1 MSLAAENL
9 AFGFGARFV
18 GRDVTLALGE
28 GTVLCLLG
36 PNGGGKTTLF
46 RTLLGLIPPL
56 AGRVTLDG
64 TDIKRLTRA
73 DIARRVGY
81 VPQAQPGYF
90 PYTVEEMVLM
100 GRTAHLG
107 LFARPSEADRQAA
120 HAALARLG
128 IAHLADRI
136 YTQISGGE
144 RQLTLIARA
153 LALSPRLLVMDE
165 PTASLDFGNRARV
178 LAQIDALRASGVGIV
193 LSTHDPDQVFAHGTH
208 VALLHE
214 GRLLAYGAPDAV
226 VTAAALR
233 QVYGIDVEILTAARG
248 DGIAARVCLPQ
259 PESPRFS

>member
-18 GRDVTLALGE
+18 GRDVTLALAE

-120 HAALARLG
+120 HAALTRLG

-144 RQLTLIARA
+144 RQLTLFARA
-153 LALSPRLLVMDE
+153 L
-165 PTASLDFGNRARV
+165 
-178 LAQIDALRASGVGIV
+178 
-193 LSTHDPDQVFAHGTH
+193 
-208 VALLHE
+208 
-214 GRLLAYGAPDAV
+214 
-226 VTAAALR
+226 
-233 QVYGIDVEILTAARG
+233 
-248 DGIAARVCLPQ
+248 
-259 PESPRFS
+259 